1 MQNLEFRK
9 TRDTNYDAPKGRG
22 QEWLLIRALVPCS
35 GRGVLGG
42 TAQKV
47 CVSIFLPQN
56 LLRFLLRSHR
66 CDWVL

>member
-22 QEWLLIRALVPCS
+22 QEWLLICAPAPCS

-47 CVSIFLPQN
+47 CKYLP
-56 LLRFLLRSHR
+56 SAKAS
-66 CDWVL
+66 VVPAEVA